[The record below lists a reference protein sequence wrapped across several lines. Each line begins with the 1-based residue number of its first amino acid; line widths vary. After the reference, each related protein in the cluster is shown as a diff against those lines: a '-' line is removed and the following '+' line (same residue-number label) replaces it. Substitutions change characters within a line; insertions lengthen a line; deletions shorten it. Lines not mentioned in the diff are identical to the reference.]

1 MFPPV
6 RFSLTVLP
14 ECRSSQEE
22 VLSLRGQPGFH
33 GAAVLALRQ
42 TSGYGRRGRNWST
55 GQGNLA
61 LSLGLELP
69 GAHGALALL
78 PFVAGVAVYQAAKKF
93 LPGEDTLRLKWPNDL
108 YLRGKK
114 LSGLIAQAR
123 QYGEGSEVVLGIGL
137 NLAEAPLP
145 GLSIALGEVARAPA
159 PGEFARV
166 LLAELENA
174 FRDARDFSWVRSRW
188 EEGARLGESP
198 LYIVGEE
205 EPVQPLALLETGEL
219 LVETKAGQKRKLAS
233 EETSVRYQP
242 TEN

>member
-22 VLSLRGQPGFH
+22 VLGLRGQPGFH

-42 TSGYGRRGRNWST
+42 TAGYGRRGRSWST

-69 GAHGALALL
+69 GGGPAITLL
-78 PFVAGVAVYQAAKKF
+78 PFVAGIALHAATKQF
-93 LPGEDTLRLKWPNDL
+93 VPNEESLRLKWPNDL
-108 YLRGKK
+108 YLREKK

-145 GLSIALGEVARAPA
+145 GTSIALGEVTRAPA

-174 FRDARDFSWVRSRW
+174 FREADDFAWVKERW
-188 EEGARLGESP
+188 EAGARLAESP
-198 LYIVGEE
+198 LYVVGEE
-205 EPVQPLALLETGEL
+205 APVKPLELLPTGEL
-219 LVETKAGQKRKLAS
+219 LVESQGQKRKLAS

-242 TEN
+242 S